1 MPRWRVSG
9 RGLRERGRMAMGLLL
24 SPQTDR
30 GADMTAARITRLDL
44 CHLPRLT
51 DASMHTALIRRQLR
65 LEFLAVTDK

>member
-1 MPRWRVSG
+1 MESE
-9 RGLRERGRMAMGLLL
+9 RERLDERERNRWPWGRCC
-24 SPQTDR
+24 PRRQIDR
-30 GADMTAARITRLDL
+30 GADLTAARITRLDL